1 MPGMSRF
8 RVNLSPFRNSGAR
21 PLKGITREG
30 IPMLMKIGG
39 LARAIAIVLAIVAGF
54 VALNMMNVP
63 LVLVVLG
70 LIAGL
75 AMPEDRLVLSTVT
88 LIALPII
95 GTALGNIP
103 SVGTQL
109 GAVCGNLQ
117 MAIAGAL
124 ATTIAMRLY
133 HMTMDG
139 VMGLTGMAGGTAA
152 PAAR

>member
-1 MPGMSRF
+1 M
-8 RVNLSPFRNSGAR
+8 
-21 PLKGITREG
+21 KREG
-30 IPMLMKIGG
+30 FLMLMKIGG

-63 LVLVVLG
+63 LGLVVLG

-117 MAIAGAL
+117 LAIAGAL

-139 VMGLTGMAGGTAA
+139 VMGLTGMAGGNAA
-152 PAAR
+152 AAAR